1 LLPTPSHN
9 LSQMAEWLTDEVLQR
24 HQVRS
29 LNPRH
34 MYKTPLLTGMVA
46 TMASVLVALPFAWRA
61 VQPQQFRENLAWS
74 GVPMVFDRLV
84 SK

>member
-1 LLPTPSHN
+1 
-9 LSQMAEWLTDEVLQR
+9 
-24 HQVRS
+24 
-29 LNPRH
+29 

-61 VQPQQFRENLAWS
+61 VQPQQFRESLAWS
-74 GVPMVFDRLV
+74 GVPMVFDRWV